1 MFVDFWGSV
10 NHIKSMKKA
19 SGNVLVNKSSVGTP
33 CIAGGGWG
41 YGYAISSES
50 PDRIVGRVIG
60 IIEAI
65 GLTEKQ
71 EESVKGLIRSAVWD
85 VFQDAVC
92 ITDKRH
98 SEIRMEYFK
107 QKRENPGV
115 PMSAI

>member
-1 MFVDFWGSV
+1 
-10 NHIKSMKKA
+10 MKKT
-19 SGNVLVNKSSVGTP
+19 SKGNVLINRSSVGSPT
-33 CIAGGGWG
+33 IGWG
-41 YGYAISSES
+41 YGYAISAEA

-60 IIEAI
+60 VIEAI

-85 VFQDAVC
+85 IFQDAVY

-98 SEIRMEYFK
+98 SEIKTEYYR
-107 QKRENPGV
+107 QKRENPSV